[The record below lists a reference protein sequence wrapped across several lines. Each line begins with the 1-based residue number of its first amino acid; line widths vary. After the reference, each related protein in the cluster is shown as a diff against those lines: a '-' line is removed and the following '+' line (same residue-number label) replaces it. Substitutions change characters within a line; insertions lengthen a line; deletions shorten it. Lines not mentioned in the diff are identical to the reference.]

1 MGMSVSTVD
10 TVGAVFIILWTVA
23 MWSAVAVLA
32 WANRG
37 PVRSWVHRTAVGLIV
52 VGAVGQLGH
61 FQEHVA
67 QAGYWVLHPNSP
79 AWMTPWGDS
88 MARGLGRID
97 MTKPSL
103 GMEILHLAGNF
114 IFLAGLVGI
123 MQITRRSARYLKSRK
138 CARMGV
144 WMQGIHGLE
153 HAVLTVSVALGADR
167 AVGLSTWFGTIEPG
181 PALTTYRVWWHFV
194 ANLVGTSILVLSLY
208 HLWRERRSVRADYE
222 PGGTAEESAR
232 SGAEPTGRPLPGPGA
247 EPCTATAPVR
257 ETALTGGTG

>member
-1 MGMSVSTVD
+1 MVV
-10 TVGAVFIILWTVA
+10 

-37 PVRSWVHRTAVGLIV
+37 PVRPWVHRTAVGLIM
-52 VGAVGQLGH
+52 VGAVGQIGH

-88 MARGLGRID
+88 MARGLGQID

-123 MQITRRSARYLKSRK
+123 MQITRRSAQRLKSRK

-144 WMQGIHGLE
+144 WMQGLHGLE
-153 HAVLTVSVALGADR
+153 HAVLTVSVALGASR

-181 PALTTYRVWWHFV
+181 PALTTYRLWWHFV
-194 ANLVGTSILVLSLY
+194 ANLVGTAILVLSLY
-208 HLWRERRSVRADYE
+208 HLWRERHDVRADYE
-222 PGGTAEESAR
+222 PDGTGEESAR
-232 SGAEPTGRPLPGPGA
+232 AGTGSAGRPLHGPDAKPGA
-247 EPCTATAPVR
+247 VTDPVR
-257 ETALTGGTG
+257 NTVLAGGSE